1 MLSQKKELFS
11 PLIGNIR
18 LSFHTYINSLSRL
31 FVLFFCCRWDIF
43 WFGGIV
49 RTELTFLGRNLYFIL
64 SHVVESHFVAALES
78 RTWHPKEFRCYSQE
92 KREKLESSDL
102 SFISK

>member
-1 MLSQKKELFS
+1 MGIFNQQPNYNQSYSKGKRGITGPQGPPGPPGPSGPAGVQGIQGPKVDQ
-11 PLIGNIR
+11 GNQGPKG
-18 LSFHTYINSLSRL
+18 
-31 FVLFFCCRWDIF
+31 DQ
-43 WFGGIV
+43 G
-49 RTELTFLGRNLYFIL
+49 
-64 SHVVESHFVAALES
+64 VAALES